1 MEVEWDGIIASS
13 LAIELYPQNSKEYL
27 VSRVYIVIQYAKF
40 FGYYLIMYFEEKKE
54 LRKKSTFGV
63 YWKRIIPN
71 RVPAD

>member
-13 LAIELYPQNSKEYL
+13 LAIELLLIQKNILYQEYISSYGISML
-27 VSRVYIVIQYAKF
+27 FWLLFNYVFWKKVI
-40 FGYYLIMYFEEKKE
+40 EE
-54 LRKKSTFGV
+54 KSTFGV